1 MILLRP
7 LDESHVITQRFGENP
22 QDYPKTNG
30 HMGIDYGA
38 DEGNPVRAAAD
49 GVPALQ
55 IANPGSVAYDTKR
68 DEIIVPN

>member
-1 MILLRP
+1 MEIECVGYLQFYLHAQGDTAPIRT
-7 LDESHVITQRFGENP
+7 I
-22 QDYPKTNG
+22 
-30 HMGIDYGA
+30 
-38 DEGNPVRAAAD
+38 RAAAD